1 MNKIKFVLL
10 AISFPMLSCCA
21 CTEEEPRK
29 PAEQPETPVEKPE
42 TQPEAMT
49 IQITSAVPEAYF
61 RAAEQKGTVEVI
73 EYELKDYTGSM
84 APTTKPAYVYLP
96 YGYDISF

>member
-49 IQITSAVPEAYF
+49 I
-61 RAAEQKGTVEVI
+61 
-73 EYELKDYTGSM
+73 
-84 APTTKPAYVYLP
+84 
-96 YGYDISF
+96 